1 MSLASDWYA
10 ISVARRLSLLTD
22 ALLDGPLGTPPA
34 IDRESSVVV
43 AWPKIEAAAVGA
55 EAGSGTRSARAPGA
69 STPARVLAAAS
80 AQQPVP
86 RTADRPDNGMS

>member
-43 AWPKIEAAAVGA
+43 AWPKIEAAAVA
-55 EAGSGTRSARAPGA
+55 
-69 STPARVLAAAS
+69 
-80 AQQPVP
+80 
-86 RTADRPDNGMS
+86 